1 MKRFLIALLILLV
14 IPVVSSAAEYN
25 VDDYSE
31 YLKQFDTS
39 SFTDV
44 LSKDTRTVLKEL
56 GIDDFNYESI
66 GSLSFED
73 FFDIVKNIIYSQIK
87 PPLKGAASLIAF
99 IIISSFISSVK
110 VDDESINGAYSTF
123 SAVVISIILIYQIS
137 DTISVATAS
146 LKIASDYIYAFVPV
160 FAMILVTSGSTAAA
174 ASTNTLLLLL
184 AQGLSVISA
193 NVLMPVVNCF
203 LAL

>member
-25 VDDYSE
+25 ADDYSE

-73 FFDIVKNIIYSQIK
+73 F
-87 PPLKGAASLIAF
+87 L
-99 IIISSFISSVK
+99 
-110 VDDESINGAYSTF
+110 
-123 SAVVISIILIYQIS
+123 
-137 DTISVATAS
+137 
-146 LKIASDYIYAFVPV
+146 
-160 FAMILVTSGSTAAA
+160 TS
-174 ASTNTLLLLL
+174 
-184 AQGLSVISA
+184 
-193 NVLMPVVNCF
+193 
-203 LAL
+203 

>member
-1 MKRFLIALLILLV
+1 MKRFLIVLLILLV

-73 FFDIVKNIIYSQIK
+73 FFDIV
-87 PPLKGAASLIAF
+87 
-99 IIISSFISSVK
+99 
-110 VDDESINGAYSTF
+110 
-123 SAVVISIILIYQIS
+123 
-137 DTISVATAS
+137 
-146 LKIASDYIYAFVPV
+146 
-160 FAMILVTSGSTAAA
+160 
-174 ASTNTLLLLL
+174 
-184 AQGLSVISA
+184 
-193 NVLMPVVNCF
+193 
-203 LAL
+203 

>member
-1 MKRFLIALLILLV
+1 MKRFLIVLLILLV

-73 FFDIVKNIIYSQIK
+73 F
-87 PPLKGAASLIAF
+87 L
-99 IIISSFISSVK
+99 
-110 VDDESINGAYSTF
+110 
-123 SAVVISIILIYQIS
+123 
-137 DTISVATAS
+137 
-146 LKIASDYIYAFVPV
+146 
-160 FAMILVTSGSTAAA
+160 TS
-174 ASTNTLLLLL
+174 
-184 AQGLSVISA
+184 
-193 NVLMPVVNCF
+193 
-203 LAL
+203 